1 MADFHLLR
9 PWWLLALIPLLA
21 VLVAAARTR
30 GGAGR
35 WRALVDPELF
45 EALLVPGHG
54 GTRRWPLALAALGG
68 MVLVLALSGPTW
80 QRAPQPLL
88 EGGVSRVLL
97 LDLSPSMGAAD
108 LAPSRLARARFE
120 LLDLLRGQRDGA
132 VALIAFGAE
141 PFLVSPLTTDARTI
155 AAQVPL
161 LEPALLP
168 VEGPRRTDLALAEAG
183 ALLDRAGARH
193 GEVVLLTD
201 ALDGPAAALAAA
213 RALRAAGHRLSVL
226 ALGRP
231 GGAPLPLAEGGL
243 VTDAEGAVRLAP
255 FTPEALRSLAR
266 VGGGRYLEARADGRD
281 TERLLAL
288 GDPSPGEHEQLVAR
302 WRDQGPWLL
311 LALLPLAALAFRR
324 GWLLVVAVL
333 VWPAPPARAD
343 GWDWLWWR
351 PDQQGARAL
360 AAGDAAGAAEYFRDP
375 AWRATALQRAGD
387 PAAAL
392 AALAGVPGVEAEYN
406 RGNALARLG
415 RLDEAAAA
423 YRRVLESDPDHA
435 DARHNLELVETA
447 RERTPPE
454 DADEPG
460 DNGGSGDD
468 DSAAGE
474 RSGRESDGPTDAAPA
489 AEDETTPDPNG
500 DEPPASRPDDSP
512 STRDDGVGDDPESE
526 SGAEDG
532 GTGRGAGT
540 EAAGAREAA
549 DADLGDERAR
559 ALDAQLRRVPDDPG
573 GLLRER
579 FLLQHLRRE
588 GRLP

>member
-68 MVLVLALSGPTW
+68 VLLVLALSGPTW

-132 VALIAFGAE
+132 VALIAFGAA

-168 VEGPRRTDLALAEAG
+168 LEGPRRTDLALAEAG

-213 RALRAAGHRLSVL
+213 RALRAAGHRL
-226 ALGRP
+226 
-231 GGAPLPLAEGGL
+231 
-243 VTDAEGAVRLAP
+243 
-255 FTPEALRSLAR
+255 
-266 VGGGRYLEARADGRD
+266 
-281 TERLLAL
+281 
-288 GDPSPGEHEQLVAR
+288 
-302 WRDQGPWLL
+302 
-311 LALLPLAALAFRR
+311 
-324 GWLLVVAVL
+324 
-333 VWPAPPARAD
+333 
-343 GWDWLWWR
+343 
-351 PDQQGARAL
+351 
-360 AAGDAAGAAEYFRDP
+360 
-375 AWRATALQRAGD
+375 
-387 PAAAL
+387 
-392 AALAGVPGVEAEYN
+392 
-406 RGNALARLG
+406 
-415 RLDEAAAA
+415 
-423 YRRVLESDPDHA
+423 
-435 DARHNLELVETA
+435 
-447 RERTPPE
+447 
-454 DADEPG
+454 
-460 DNGGSGDD
+460 
-468 DSAAGE
+468 
-474 RSGRESDGPTDAAPA
+474 
-489 AEDETTPDPNG
+489 
-500 DEPPASRPDDSP
+500 
-512 STRDDGVGDDPESE
+512 
-526 SGAEDG
+526 
-532 GTGRGAGT
+532 
-540 EAAGAREAA
+540 
-549 DADLGDERAR
+549 
-559 ALDAQLRRVPDDPG
+559 
-573 GLLRER
+573 
-579 FLLQHLRRE
+579 
-588 GRLP
+588 